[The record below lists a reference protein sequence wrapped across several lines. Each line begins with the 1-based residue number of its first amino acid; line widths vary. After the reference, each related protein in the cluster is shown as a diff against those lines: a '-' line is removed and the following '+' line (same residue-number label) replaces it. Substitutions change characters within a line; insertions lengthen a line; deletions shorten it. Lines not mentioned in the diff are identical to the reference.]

1 MISENIKNL
10 RKEKGLTQ
18 KELADLLHMTSQA
31 VSRWEKGEV
40 EPSVDTISSMAK
52 IFEVTTD
59 EIIDGP
65 DKKPKTEVITE
76 VQEKIVVEQGKP
88 VLTICENCKRPIYNS
103 EEIVVEKRGRASSTH
118 YICTDCDK
126 EIKEKKKKDA
136 IEYGISQRKKSFLWG
151 TIISALVALILI
163 IGTPAYT
170 GGKFDA
176 SSLSLV
182 ILVPIFTY
190 TFVSCLFLKNNFIGN
205 AFESISSWGFV
216 RFPGLIF
223 SFDLGGFAWLIGMKI
238 LFWVLGFAL
247 GLAAVLLALVI
258 CMPLSAITYPFALMK
273 SYSNPEL
280 TEDI

>member
-18 KELADLLHMTSQA
+18 KELADLLHVTSQA

-40 EPSVDTISSMAK
+40 EPSVDTISNMAK

-59 EIIDGP
+59 EIIGGP
-65 DKKPKTEVITE
+65 DKKPKPEIVTEVK
-76 VQEKIVVEQGKP
+76 EKVVVEQGKP
-88 VLTICENCKRPIYNS
+88 VLTICENCKRPIYES
-103 EEIVVEKRGRASSTH
+103 EEIVTQTRHYGRSPSTH

-126 EIKEKKKKDA
+126 KIKAKQKQDA
-136 IEYGISQRKKSFLWG
+136 IDYGVSQRKKSYKYSS
-151 TIISALVALILI
+151 IIALVLLIAGI
-163 IGTPAYT
+163 MYSATQKVD
-170 GGKFDA
+170 GGMIA
-176 SSLSLV
+176 LV
-182 ILVPIFTY
+182 IILPILTY
-190 TFVSCLFLKNNFIGN
+190 TFVSCMFLKNNFIGDTFITI
-205 AFESISSWGFV
+205 ASWGFV
-216 RFPGLIF
+216 KFPGLIF
-223 SFDLGGFAWLIGMKI
+223 SFDLGGFVWLIGMKI
-238 LFWVLGFAL
+238 LFWILGFAL

>member
-40 EPSVDTISSMAK
+40 EPSVDTISNMAK

-65 DKKPKTEVITE
+65 DKKPQPEVITE

-88 VLTICENCKRPIYNS
+88 VLAICENCKRPIYES
-103 EEIVVEKRGRASSTH
+103 EEIVTKTHTSGRHSSTY

-126 EIKEKKKKDA
+126 KIKAKQKQDA
-136 IEYGISQRKKSFLWG
+136 IDYGVSQRKKSYILSS
-151 TIISALVALILI
+151 IIAIAVLISGIIFAAIQKVDGIIIALV
-163 IGTPAYT
+163 
-170 GGKFDA
+170 
-176 SSLSLV
+176 V
-182 ILVPIFTY
+182 ILPILTY
-190 TFVSCLFLKNNFIGN
+190 TFVSCMFLKNNFVEDTFI
-205 AFESISSWGFV
+205 AIASWGFI

-223 SFDLGGFAWLIGMKI
+223 SFDLGGIAWLVVMKI

-247 GLAAVLLALVI
+247 GLIAVILAVVI
-258 CMPLSAITYPFALMK
+258 CMPLSVFTYPFALKK
-273 SYSNPEL
+273 SYNHPEL
-280 TEDI
+280 TENI